1 MLRKLSPLLIVALMV
16 GCGKP
21 DEDGDGFTNDID
33 CDDSDPTS
41 FPGANEICDGVD
53 NDCNG
58 IADDDY
64 ASGGTIFYLD
74 EDGDGVGGSAG
85 AVVACEASDGYAA
98 VSGDCNDSDAAIY
111 PGADEVCNQIDDDC
125 DGRADE
131 DATDATTYYADLD
144 GDGYGSDS
152 GTVEAC
158 DKPEGYLVTGGD
170 CNDTE
175 EVINPLATEMCDG
188 VDNDCNGAV
197 DEPESVDARDW
208 YADVDKDGYGDP
220 EAPLRACYLPEE
232 YSENADDCDDTT
244 DEMSPGQDEVC
255 FDGLDNNCSGSP
267 DHCSYTGW
275 TSSEAATSFYTESYG
290 DRFTDYVTG
299 DFNGDGFADLAIGNG
314 YNYSKGELFV
324 FYGDGTMPTVTG
336 SINSEADVV
345 IAGPGYATFGSD
357 LAVVDYDGDGMD
369 DLLAGAPGNAEV
381 YVIYGSSTAW
391 VSGDADDM
399 YDDGFADKIVDS
411 DSSYSSLG
419 AQLVNAGD
427 LDYDGMDDVLVSASS
442 RDTPFYDSGAV
453 LALFSEVGGS
463 AENDAIWFSGEVEE
477 SQEFT
482 DSWDTVQSGTYDVT
496 YGGTTTSLSLAS
508 GADWDDLIDEINT
521 ISGLTAV
528 RQGGYYDYYY
538 YEYLCDSWDPCW
550 VEVEGEP
557 TGGSIEITSPTD
569 DGTADYVPSWTEAAS
584 ANLGLSG
591 WSGPS
596 YSYMGAEGSS
606 DYSNTEALAG
616 IDLNNDGCQDSV
628 VGAGYEAAVWVVYG
642 DCTRNAGFEPITDMA
657 STALTGGYQFG
668 KQVLGGDYN
677 DDGKED
683 LIVAAEGAV
692 YFFAGGTTDLT
703 SGSAAT
709 VASMV
714 ISDSGSSSRFAE
726 GLAWGDFDGDGDQEL
741 AISDPYFTAAD
752 SVNYGGGVHIF
763 EKSTLIAGVTS
774 ETDADHTLYDN
785 DATKANVA
793 DYLGYH
799 MGVADLDGDLHDELI
814 VGNGYDGVLIFRGVS
829 E

>member
-1 MLRKLSPLLIVALMV
+1 MV

-208 YADVDKDGYGDP
+208 YADVDKDGYGDA

-244 DEMSPGQDEVC
+244 DEMSPAQDEVC

-275 TSSEAATSFYTESYG
+275 TSSEEATAYYSESDY
-290 DRFTDYVTG
+290 DRYTDYVSG
-299 DFNGDGFADLAIGNG
+299 DFNGDGYADLAIGAGYAGNG
-314 YNYSKGELFV
+314 QVFV
-324 FYGDGTMPTVTG
+324 FWGDGTMAPVTASTDTG
-336 SINSEADVV
+336 ADV
-345 IAGPGYATFGSD
+345 IISSTNFHDLGAD
-357 LAVVDYDGDGMD
+357 LAVVDYDGDGFD
-369 DLLAGAPGNAEV
+369 DLFIGASYGSRV
-381 YVIYGSSTAW
+381 YVLYGSATAW
-391 VSGDADDM
+391 TNDDIEDL
-399 YDDGFADKIVDS
+399 YDDAFADMIIDT
-411 DSSYSSLG
+411 DDSYSYLG

-427 LDYDGMDDVLVSASS
+427 LDDDGMDDVLMSANASDNPAYS
-442 RDTPFYDSGAV
+442 NGAV
-453 LALFSEVGGS
+453 LALFGEIGGS

-496 YGGTTTSLSLAS
+496 YGGTTTSLSVAS
-508 GADWDDLIDEINT
+508 GADWDDLIYEINT

-591 WSGPS
+591 WSGPD
-596 YSYMGAEGSS
+596 YSYMGAESS
-606 DYSNTEALAG
+606 SNYSNTEALAG

-642 DCTRNAGFEPITDMA
+642 DCTRNAGFDPITDMA
-657 STALTGGYQFG
+657 STALTGGYGFG

-683 LIVAAEGAV
+683 LIVAANGAV

-703 SGSAAT
+703 SGDAAT
-709 VASMV
+709 VASLV

-752 SVNYGGGVHIF
+752 SVNFGGGVHIF

-785 DATKANVA
+785 DATKANVR

-799 MGVADLDGDLHDELI
+799 MGVADIDGDLHDDLI